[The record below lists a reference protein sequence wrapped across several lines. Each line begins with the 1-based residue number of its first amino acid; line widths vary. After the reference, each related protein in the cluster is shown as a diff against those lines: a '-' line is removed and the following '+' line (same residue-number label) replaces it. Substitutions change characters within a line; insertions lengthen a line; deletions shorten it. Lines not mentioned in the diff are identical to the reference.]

1 MSIIISL
8 SSIPPRFDKIG
19 QTLESL
25 LDQSVKADE
34 IRLYIPKTYDRF
46 PDYDGHLPEVP
57 EGVTIYQ
64 PNEDYGPAS
73 KALHCIKDTTL
84 DPDTK
89 IMFCDDDEIYDHN
102 WVANFVEHSEEYPDC
117 ALCGSALLLDDYN
130 GIVRKYTPDELPR
143 AKLFPKKLGGLY
155 RIYLFF
161 RILRQQGLQKALKT
175 KLSRPLF
182 RKSGYEDIF
191 EGFAGVMVKP
201 RFFTDEVFDIPEIGR
216 FQDDIWLSANVT
228 ANGFKIRVVSK
239 QLRPTFSEA
248 EARNPLKHA
257 TFDGNDRFDINDKLI
272 AYCQNKFGIWK

>member
-34 IRLYIPKTYDRF
+34 IRLYIPKTYERF

-73 KALHCIKDTTL
+73 KALHCIKDTSL

-102 WVANFVEHSEEYPDC
+102 WIANFVEHSKDYPDC
-117 ALCGSALLLDDYN
+117 ALCGSALLMDNYN
-130 GIVRKYTPDELPR
+130 GFVRTYTPDELPR
-143 AKLFPKKLGGLY
+143 AKEFPKKLSGLY

-161 RILRQQGLQKALKT
+161 RIWRQQGLQKALNT

-182 RKSGYEDIF
+182 SKSGYEDIF

-201 RFFTDEVFDIPEIGR
+201 RFFTDEVFNIPKLGK

-239 QLRPTFSEA
+239 QLRPVFSEA
-248 EARNPLKHA
+248 EGSNPLKHA
-257 TFDGNDRFDINDKLI
+257 TFDGDDRFDINDKLI
-272 AYCQNKFGIWK
+272 AYCQEKFGIWK

>member
-34 IRLYIPKTYDRF
+34 IRLYIPKSYDRF

-57 EGVTIYQ
+57 EGVTIYR
-64 PNEDYGPAS
+64 PDEDFGPAS
-73 KALHCIKDTTL
+73 KALHCVRDASL

-102 WVANFVEHSEEYPDC
+102 WVANFVEHSKDYPDC
-117 ALCGSALLLDDYN
+117 ALCGSALLMDNYN
-130 GIVRKYTPDELPR
+130 GIVRTYSPDELPR
-143 AKLFPKKLGGLY
+143 AKEFPKKLSGLY

-161 RILRQQGLQKALKT
+161 RIWRQQGLQKALST

-182 RKSGYEDIF
+182 SKSGYEDIF

-201 RFFTDEVFDIPEIGR
+201 RFFTDEVFNIPDVAR
-216 FQDDIWLSANVT
+216 YVDDVWLSANVV
-228 ANGFKIRVVSK
+228 ANGHKIRVVSS
-239 QLRPTFSEA
+239 QLRPTMSEA
-248 EARNPLKHA
+248 EERNPLKHA
-257 TFDGNDRFDINDKLI
+257 VFDGSGRLEINDKAI
-272 AYCQNKFGIWK
+272 AYCQKKFGIWK